1 LEGLTIRKMSNGDVP
16 AVLAIENESFSTPW
30 SATSFKHELTNPF
43 TTLDVAVLNNG
54 IIGYVCTRIIA
65 EEAHILNLAVHHEF
79 RRRGIASKLVWNAL
93 KKLRLSAV
101 NLVTLEVRASNTAA
115 IKLYEKFGFEVIGNR
130 KDYYQKP
137 KEDAI
142 VMGLEFRG

>member
-1 LEGLTIRKMSNGDVP
+1 MSHGDVP
-16 AVLAIENESFSTPW
+16 EVLAIENESFSTPW
-30 SATSFKHELTNPF
+30 SATSFMYELTNPF
-43 TTLDVAVLNNG
+43 STLEVVVLNNR
-54 IIGYVCTRIIA
+54 IIGYICTRIIA
-65 EEAHILNLAVHHEF
+65 EEAHILNLAVHPEF
-79 RRRGIASKLVWNAL
+79 RRRGIASKLIWNAL

-137 KEDAI
+137 MEDAI